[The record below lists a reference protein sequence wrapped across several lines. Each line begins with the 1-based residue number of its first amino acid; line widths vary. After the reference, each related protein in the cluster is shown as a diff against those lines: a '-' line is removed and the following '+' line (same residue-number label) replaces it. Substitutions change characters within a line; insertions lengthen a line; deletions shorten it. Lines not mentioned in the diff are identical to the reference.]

1 MDVKYE
7 ALKLLKQLF
16 TKQNFADAKL
26 NDGTIVSAEAFEPG
40 QDLFIIDEAGEKLPA
55 PDGEHTLEDGTKIM
69 VEGGKIKEL
78 IKQEV
83 EDGIKEDVEIKEDM
97 AIEVEVEPYVEEV
110 PEKEDEVAM
119 LKAMCEEMMAKI
131 NSIEE
136 EMGKMKMSS
145 DETNKTIADAV
156 VELSEN
162 FSKLPAGDKLD
173 VNPSDFESKF
183 SKISKSTKK
192 QDIHEWIA
200 KNKNK
205 S

>member
-40 QDLFIIDEAGEKLPA
+40 QDLFIIDELGERIPA
-55 PDGEHTLEDGTKIM
+55 PDGEHTLEDGTKVM

-78 IKQEV
+78 VKQEV

-97 AIEVEVEPYVEEV
+97 AVEVEVEPYIEEV
-110 PEKEDEVAM
+110 PEKESEIAM
-119 LKAMCEEMMAKI
+119 LKTMCEEMMAKI
-131 NSIEE
+131 NSLEE

-145 DETNKTIADAV
+145 DEANKTIADAV

-162 FSKLPAGDKLD
+162 FSKLPAGEKLD
-173 VNPSDFESKF
+173 VKPSDYESKF
-183 SKISKSTKK
+183 SKISKEAKK
-192 QDIHEWIA
+192 MDIHEWIA
-200 KNKNK
+200 KNKK
-205 S
+205 

>member
-26 NDGTIVSAEAFEPG
+26 SDGTIVSAEAFEPG

-55 PDGEHTLEDGTKIM
+55 PDGEHTLEDGTKVM

-78 IKQEV
+78 IKQEM

-97 AIEVEVEPYVEEV
+97 AIEVEIEPYVEEV
-110 PEKEDEVAM
+110 PEKKDEIAM
-119 LKAMCEEMMAKI
+119 LKTMCEEMMAKI

-145 DETNKTIADAV
+145 DDANKTIADAV

-162 FSKLPAGDKLD
+162 FSKIPGGDKLD
-173 VNPSDFESKF
+173 VKPSDFESKF
-183 SKISKSTKK
+183 SKISKSPKK

-200 KNKNK
+200 KNKK
-205 S
+205 